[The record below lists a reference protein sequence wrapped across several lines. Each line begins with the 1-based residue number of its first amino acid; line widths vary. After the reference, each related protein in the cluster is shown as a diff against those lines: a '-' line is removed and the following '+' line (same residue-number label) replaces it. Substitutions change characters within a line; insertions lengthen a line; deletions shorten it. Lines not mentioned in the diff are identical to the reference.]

1 MAAQAVGSQM
11 CKRKA
16 NMGALHGF
24 ALVPRRKA
32 GQAQPCTEE
41 FLASF
46 CFINLA
52 FLLKFQWGNASPFH
66 RSYC

>member
-1 MAAQAVGSQM
+1 MAAQAAGSQM
-11 CKRKA
+11 CKRTTT
-16 NMGALHGF
+16 GDVQGF
-24 ALVPRRKA
+24 ALVPRQKA

-52 FLLKFQWGNASPFH
+52 FLLKLQWGDASPFH
-66 RSYC
+66 HSCC